1 MKGRGAA
8 ACVAWAGAVAALAA
22 RGSGQ
27 SVDSVELSFRTLF
40 TNERFGL
47 GAEVDV
53 SSLVAGS
60 LLVWEVDVNG
70 VVAASGNSTVEAL
83 STDAEGLRLVCD
95 STPCRLVQHVSV
107 EGLETSQAGTTEV
120 TFTVSEAGAA
130 SSSSSSLAASSS
142 SSSLSTSAQA
152 ISSGVSLIPLI
163 IVITLAALTR
173 QVEVSLAMGVFVGAC
188 IVTGGLVAGFKR
200 FLGTYLIGAA
210 ADESRQFVI
219 MFTFALSGLVGMI
232 EKSGGMKGL
241 AHNLLKYARSPTMAG
256 LAAIAAGLL
265 VFFDDYASCL
275 VVGFSM
281 RPVFDALSLSRE
293 KLAFV
298 VDSTSAPI
306 ASLMPIS
313 SWVGFEIS
321 LIEIELARI
330 QEANGGVMPDGL
342 SESAFLTF
350 VGTIQYRFYP
360 ILMLFLVTALVLFN
374 RELGPMLIAE
384 RRTRVFQR
392 TDGGDGGFKAGKELG
407 ALTAVAKDTPARM
420 WNMIVPI
427 LVAVSLI
434 LVAMVNSGI
443 ETAAAEGNLAPSV
456 QQIFE
461 GTDPFGAL
469 FYGSFGAS
477 VATLVFYALQ
487 FRRNDEMVLPT
498 PAALWR
504 SATRSCCGKSHRRT
518 TRKPQDAKYRG
529 DAPEHER
536 SRNDSSDNDSDDD
549 DDDDTLVRPLLAPFQ
564 SVDAWLHGLARV
576 FPATVV
582 LVLAWAT
589 GIAQEEVGANR
600 FFQHAIEQNITATG
614 LPTITFIMSA
624 LMALATGTSWGT
636 MTVIFPIVS
645 LPAWTISQS
654 ADVVLATMAAILA
667 GSVAGDHMSPI
678 SDTTVLS
685 AISSECDLSKHV
697 YTQAPY
703 ALIVFLLSILVGTLP
718 IGYAVY
724 PWWAA
729 LILGFIAVMLVVAL
743 LCAPIVCESGRYDPL
758 TELYLL
764 VRRACNCQDHDL
776 EQLRKDTKI
785 FAAGGDPAA
794 PSLGSVEHHSSNHA
808 AQV

>member
-8 ACVAWAGAVAALAA
+8 ACVAWAGVVAALAA
-22 RGSGQ
+22 HGSGQ
-27 SVDSVELSFRTLF
+27 SIDSVELSFRTLF

-95 STPCRLVQHVSV
+95 ETPCRLVQHVSV

-130 SSSSSSLAASSS
+130 SGS

-210 ADESRQFVI
+210 ANESRQFVI

-241 AHNLLKYARSPTMAG
+241 ANNLLKYARSPTMAG
-256 LAAIAAGLL
+256 LAAVAAGLL

-281 RPVFDALSLSRE
+281 RHVFDALSLSRE

-330 QEANGGVMPDGL
+330 QEANGGEMPDGL

-350 VGTIQYRFYP
+350 VDTIQYRFYP
-360 ILMLFLVTALVLFN
+360 ILMLFLVTALILFN

-427 LVAVSLI
+427 LVAVALI

-477 VATLVFYALQ
+477 VVTLLFFALQ

-504 SATRSCCGKSHRRT
+504 SATRSCCGKRRQRT

-529 DAPEHER
+529 DAPEYEHEHEHER

-549 DDDDTLVRPLLAPFQ
+549 DTLIRPLLAPFQ
-564 SVDAWLHGLARV
+564 SVEAWLHGLARV

-600 FFQHAIEQNITATG
+600 FFQSAIEQNITASG

-703 ALIVFLLSILVGTLP
+703 ALIVFILSILVGTLP
-718 IGYAVY
+718 IGYAAY

-729 LILGFIAVMLVVAL
+729 LIIGFIAIMLVVAL

-794 PSLGSVEHHSSNHA
+794 PSLGSVEQHSSTHA

>member
-1 MKGRGAA
+1 MKSCGAL
-8 ACVAWAGAVAALAA
+8 AWAGAVAALAT
-22 RGSGQ
+22 RGGSAQ
-27 SVDSVELSFRTLF
+27 TVDSVELSYRTLF
-40 TNERFGL
+40 TNEPFGV

-53 SSLVAGS
+53 SSLAPGS
-60 LLVWEVDVNG
+60 LLVWDVEVNG

-83 STDAEGLRLVCD
+83 STEAEGLRLVCD
-95 STPCRLVQHVSV
+95 ETPCRLVQHVSV
-107 EGLETSQAGTTEV
+107 EGLKTSQAGTTEV

-130 SSSSSSLAASSS
+130 SSSSSGTA
-142 SSSLSTSAQA
+142 SAQA
-152 ISSGVSLIPLI
+152 ISSGVSLIPLL
-163 IVITLAALTR
+163 IVILLAAATQ
-173 QVEVSLAMGVFVGAC
+173 QVEVSLAMGVFVSAC

-241 AHNLLKYARSPTMAG
+241 ATNLLKYARSPTMAG
-256 LAAIAAGLL
+256 LAAIAAGVL

-281 RPVFDALSLSRE
+281 RHVFDALSLSRE

-313 SWVGFEIS
+313 SWVGFEVS
-321 LIEIELARI
+321 LIEIELERI
-330 QEANGGVMPDGL
+330 REANGGEMPDGL

-350 VGTIQYRFYP
+350 VSTIQYRFYP
-360 ILMLFLVTALVLFN
+360 ILMLFLVISLVLFN

-384 RRTRVFQR
+384 RKTRVFQR

-420 WNMIVPI
+420 WNMVVPI
-427 LVAVSLI
+427 LVAVALI

-443 ETAAAEGNLAPSV
+443 EAAAADGNLAPSV
-456 QQIFE
+456 QEIFE

-469 FYGSFGAS
+469 FYGSFGAG
-477 VATLVFYALQ
+477 VVTLFFYALQ
-487 FRRNDEMVLPT
+487 FRRNDTLVMPT

-504 SATRSCCGKSHRRT
+504 SATRSCCRKRRSPLQ
-518 TRKPQDAKYRG
+518 RPQSAKYED
-529 DAPEHER
+529 DAPELE
-536 SRNDSSDNDSDDD
+536 SSADDD
-549 DDDDTLVRPLLAPFQ
+549 DISDDDTLVRPLLAPFK
-564 SVDAWLHGLARV
+564 SVEAWLHGLARV

-589 GIAQEEVGANR
+589 GIAQDEVGANR
-600 FFQHAIEQNITATG
+600 FFQSIIEQNIAAAT

-636 MTVIFPIVS
+636 MTVVFPIVS
-645 LPAWTISQS
+645 VPAWTISQS

-685 AISSECDLSKHV
+685 AISSECDLSRHV

-703 ALIVFLLSILVGTLP
+703 ALIVFTLSILVGTLP
-718 IGYAVY
+718 IGYAAY

-729 LILGFIAVMLVVAL
+729 IILGFVSIMLVVGL
-743 LCAPIVCESGRYDPL
+743 MCAPIVCESGRYDPL

-764 VRRACNCQDHDL
+764 VRRTCNYQDLEL
-776 EQLRKDTKI
+776 EQLRKDTQI
-785 FAAGGDPAA
+785 FATGADPAT
-794 PSLGSVEHHSSNHA
+794 SSHGA
-808 AQV
+808 IGGQDKQDAKQHVAQV